1 MLTISHGHRR
11 GFLKIGTAA
20 FGGLTLSSLLEARAA
35 SGGSFLRDRAVV
47 VLNLQGGPTQ
57 FETFDPNMQA
67 PREIRSITGELSL
80 IHI

>member
-20 FGGLTLSSLLEARAA
+20 FGGLTLANLLEARAA

-47 VLNLQGGPTQ
+47 NVV
-57 FETFDPNMQA
+57 EV
-67 PREIRSITGELSL
+67 SL
-80 IHI
+80 LVDVPLFYAVQ

>member
-1 MLTISHGHRR
+1 MAEKADRCLRHSPTDPANMLTISHGHRR

-20 FGGLTLSSLLEARAA
+20 FGGLTLANLLEARAA

-47 VLNLQGGPTQ
+47 VMNLQGGPTQ
-57 FETFDPNMQA
+57 F
-67 PREIRSITGELSL
+67 LSL